1 MGMFDTIY
9 FDKKYTC
16 PVCDAEIASTQTKEF
31 EQTLD
36 EYHVNDCVSHA
47 EEIRIIKDELFCD
60 TCSKFTGKNVYIVV
74 VRGILVGV
82 ADTLEEARELSNSLN
97 LEKLILWYHDLY
109 RRFTGE
115 RAEKGSYERFLR
127 ELCEWHS
134 ERLHE
139 KEDEEVR
146 KRVWFIWN
154 RSHLKGALNPIES
167 IERFLTSK
175 KMKSSLD
182 ELWDKGQE
190 VLDIYYPE
198 DIKVGEELWYA
209 DVYQDEVNEACRM
222 NWTWTVIS
230 KKQLDADGEKE
241 DDQPEWMIVVDS
253 PFSDEVLREA
263 VGKWLRNYGY
273 KFELR
278 MIPFEQ
284 AKGSGMLKYLK
295 EEVGKIEKEETI
307 PFETVEKELLEE
319 TVKDTAN
326 LIESRKDRKRV
337 FYHNG
342 LYGSLVPD
350 VEHDRLIGKIE
361 GIGKDV
367 VYEGKTV
374 KECEHRFREAVS
386 GYLETLGNS

>member
-16 PVCDAEIASTQTKEF
+16 PACDAEIASTQTKEF

-36 EYHVNDCVSHA
+36 EYHVKDCVFHA
-47 EEIRIIKDELFCD
+47 EEIRIIREELFCD
-60 TCSKFTGKNVYIVV
+60 SCSKFTGKNVYIVV

-82 ADTLEEARELSNSLN
+82 ADTLEEAKDLSNSLN

-109 RRFTGE
+109 KRFTGE
-115 RAEKGSYERFLR
+115 RTEKESYERFLR
-127 ELCEWHS
+127 ELCEWYS

-146 KRVWFIWN
+146 KRVWFVLN
-154 RSHLKGALNPIES
+154 RRHLKGALSPIES
-167 IERFLTSK
+167 VERFLTSK
-175 KMKSSLD
+175 KMSRALD
-182 ELWDKGQE
+182 GLWDKGQE
-190 VLDIYYPE
+190 VLDIYHPE
-198 DIKVGEELWYA
+198 DIKVGEEFWYA

-230 KKQLDADGEKE
+230 KKQLDVDGEKE
-241 DDQPEWMIVVDS
+241 DEQPEWVIVVDL
-253 PFSDEVLREA
+253 PFSDEVVREA
-263 VGKWLRNYGY
+263 VGKWLRDYGY

-284 AKGSGMLKYLK
+284 AKGSGMLKYLD
-295 EEVGKIEKEETI
+295 EEVGKIKKEETI
-307 PFETVEKELLEE
+307 PFETVEKRLSEE
-319 TVKDTAN
+319 TVKETAN
-326 LIESRKDRKRV
+326 LIESKRDRKRV

-342 LYGSLVPD
+342 FYGSLVPD
-350 VEHDRLIGKIE
+350 VENDRLIGKIE

-374 KECEHRFREAVS
+374 KECEQRFREAVS
-386 GYLETLGNS
+386 RYLER